1 MAVMSVVVNAG
12 VPVLIILAMVVV
24 GLELTPADLSRV
36 LHYPVQVAV
45 ALLCQVLIL
54 PLIVAVLIL
63 LLRPAP
69 AIAGGLILAAAA
81 PQAMSSN
88 YYCLLARADI
98 ALSVTLTV
106 ASSVVAVASTPL
118 IATLAF
124 DLLLEQQASVALP
137 VGKVTEQV
145 VTGLLLPVA
154 VGMLVRRYAPSF
166 AERNR
171 VRLQRLS
178 MLAVAGMLA
187 IILLD
192 QAATI
197 ERNLASIITA
207 AVLFTVAAAVLGWV
221 VAKGLCWNRADTLAV
236 VAGFPSRS
244 LAVAALIALNVLGR
258 SDFLSFAATF
268 YLVQAFVLVPIMLL
282 ARPAAVDT

>member
-1 MAVMSVVVNAG
+1 MAVMSAVVNVG
-12 VPVLIILAMVVV
+12 VPLLIILAMVVV
-24 GLELTPADLSRV
+24 GLELTPADLIRV
-36 LHYPVQVAV
+36 LHYPVQVAA
-45 ALLCQVLIL
+45 ALLCQVLVL
-54 PLIVAVLIL
+54 PLIAAALIL

-88 YYCLLARADI
+88 YYCLLARADV
-98 ALSVTLTV
+98 ALSVTLTA
-106 ASSVVAVASTPL
+106 ASSVVAVVSTPL
-118 IATLAF
+118 VARLAF
-124 DLLLEQQASVALP
+124 DLLLEQQGTLALP
-137 VGKVTEQV
+137 VGKVAQQV
-145 VTGLLLPVA
+145 VTGLLLPVCA
-154 VGMLVRRYAPSF
+154 GMLVRRYAPGF

-178 MLAVAGMLA
+178 LLAVAGMLA

-192 QAATI
+192 QAGTI
-197 ERNLASIITA
+197 ERNLPSIIGTSALFTA
-207 AVLFTVAAAVLGWV
+207 AAAALGLT
-221 VAKGLCWNRADTLAV
+221 VAKGLSWNRADTLTM

-268 YLVQAFVLVPIMLL
+268 YVVQAFLLIPVMLL
-282 ARPAAVDT
+282 ARPAAADT

>member
-171 VRLQRLS
+171 ARLQRLS